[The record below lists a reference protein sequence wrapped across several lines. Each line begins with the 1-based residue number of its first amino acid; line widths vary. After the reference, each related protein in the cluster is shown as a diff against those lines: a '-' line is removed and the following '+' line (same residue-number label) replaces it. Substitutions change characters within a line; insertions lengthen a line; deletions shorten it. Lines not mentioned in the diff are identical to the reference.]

1 MTTLLPRL
9 SFRQL
14 LLLAFLLIA
23 ALLSAASLRSLFALE
38 QLLGQSGEGARRA
51 VAEAATAQLLHER
64 SLAME
69 RAARQYQVLGDA
81 LLRQRFEA
89 AARDAAQALDRLEA
103 AGLPPAPIAAWR
115 DGLATLRGQ
124 LGGPGAMGADLG
136 PVFRRLDALD
146 AELAEA
152 VRRAAEARNE
162 RLAAELDAGR
172 IDLGRQV
179 LAASAVALALA
190 FAFGLWLARPLERLE
205 AAVLALGEN
214 RLDQPIEIQ
223 GPRDVRAL
231 GRRLEWLRQRLAE
244 LDADQARFLRHVSH
258 ELKTP
263 LAALREGVALLQE
276 QVAGPLSE
284 GQRQVARILQDNTA
298 VLQRQIE
305 DLLRYNA
312 AAFAARRLE
321 RRPTELAGLLAALV
335 EQQRLQWQARQLR
348 VEILGGPLHAEVDA
362 AQLGVALG
370 NLLSNAIRF
379 SPVGGGIRWQLAPR
393 AGRACLELSDEGP
406 GVAPADRARI
416 FEPFYRGERQN
427 PDAPRGSGI
436 GLSIVQ
442 EIVAAHGGRVELL
455 PASGDAPADP
465 GAAPV
470 TAAQAAGARFRIE
483 LPHALP
489 NPT

>member
-1 MTTLLPRL
+1 MTLPPRL

-14 LLLAFLLIA
+14 LLLAFMLIA
-23 ALLSAASLRSLFALE
+23 GLLSAASLRSLFTLE
-38 QLLGQSGEGARRA
+38 RLLQQSGEGARQA

-69 RAARQYQVLGDA
+69 RAARQFQVLGDG
-81 LLRQRFEA
+81 LLRQRFDA
-89 AARDAAQALDRLEA
+89 AAGDAAQALDRLEA
-103 AGLPPAPIAAWR
+103 AGLPAGPIAGWR
-115 DGLATLRGQ
+115 QGLATLRSRLHGSDALQ
-124 LGGPGAMGADLG
+124 VELG
-136 PVFRRLDALD
+136 PVFRRLDSLD
-146 AELAEA
+146 SELAEA
-152 VRRAAEARNE
+152 VRLAAEARNR
-162 RLAAELDAGR
+162 RLDAELDAGR
-172 IDLGRQV
+172 AGLGRQV
-179 LAASAVALALA
+179 LAAIGVALGLA

-214 RLDQPIEIQ
+214 RLDQPIEIE

-231 GRRLEWLRQRLAE
+231 GRRLEWLRLRLAE

-276 QVAGPLSE
+276 QVAGPLTP
-284 GQRQVARILQDNTA
+284 GQREVARILQDNTA

-321 RRPTELAGLLAALV
+321 RRPTELGGLIAQLV

-348 VEILGGPLHAEVDA
+348 IEVLGGPLVAEVDA
-362 AQLGVALG
+362 GQLAVALG

-379 SPVGGGIRWQLAPR
+379 APPGSVVRWELAER
-393 AGRACLELSDEGP
+393 AARACIELSDQGP
-406 GVAPADRARI
+406 GVAEGDRARI

-442 EIVAAHGGRVELL
+442 EIVSAHGGRIELL
-455 PASGDAPADP
+455 PPQAHAAS
-465 GAAPV
+465 
-470 TAAQAAGARFRIE
+470 AAGAHFRVE
-483 LPHALP
+483 LPHALSKS
-489 NPT
+489 T